1 MYTFRVSNLL
11 TSYNTNGK
19 SVLERKK
26 MIVKENFIKKFLS
39 STLFPLLVHFSAPID
54 QDKLSLGGEVAAHVK
69 KKES

>member
-1 MYTFRVSNLL
+1 M
-11 TSYNTNGK
+11 
-19 SVLERKK
+19 
-26 MIVKENFIKKFLS
+26 MVKENFIKKFLS